1 MKIWAFSDTHGKHGF
16 INTPADVDMAI
27 FAGDAGMFKNPRACL
42 PDYLNF
48 LTWYGNLD
56 IPYKIMING
65 NHCTAF
71 EQGFVKR
78 EDIPPSIIYL
88 ENESVTLEGIKI
100 YGSPQT
106 LMFYN
111 WAYNVRSESIGKYWD
126 AIPDDTDIL
135 VTHSPPHNILDRCA
149 DGYRAGCHQLE
160 SRVLEVKPRY
170 HIFGHIHEDGGKTQQ
185 GDGTVYVNASVLN
198 EDYQVSNDGITISY
212 DI

>member
-1 MKIWAFSDTHGKHGF
+1 MKIWAFSDTHGKQGF
-16 INTPADVDMAI
+16 INPPADIEMAI
-27 FAGDAGMFKNPRACL
+27 FAGDAGTFKNPRHCL

-71 EQGFVKR
+71 EQGFITR
-78 EDIPPSIIYL
+78 ADIPESIIYL
-88 ENESVTLEGIKI
+88 ENESVEIEGIKI

-106 LMFYN
+106 PKFYN
-111 WAYNVRSESIGKYWD
+111 WAYNVPRDKISVYWD
-126 AIPDDTDIL
+126 AIPNDTDIL
-135 VTHSPPHNILDRCA
+135 VTHGPPYNILDRCE
-149 DGYRAGCHQLE
+149 DGYRAGCHHLE

-170 HIFGHIHEDGGKTQQ
+170 HIFGHIHEDGGKTLYLEP
-185 GDGTVYVNASVLN
+185 TTFVNASVVNL
-198 EDYQVSNDGITISY
+198 DYHVSNDGIIIDY